1 MAPPLSFEVFVV
13 DYEMGN
19 LRSVARALEKAE
31 ASVRV
36 SSDPQ
41 ALAQA
46 DAVVLPGVGAA
57 DAAMRALHFRG
68 LVGPMR
74 EYVAAGRP
82 FLGVC
87 LGMQLLLQATEEGE
101 APCLGIVPGKV
112 RRLPPGQKVPHMGWN
127 WVDFRQ
133 QHPAFDG
140 LGSGGYFYFVH
151 SYYPDPED
159 GECVAGVTDYGV
171 TFCSAVG
178 RGNLTATQFHP
189 EKSGP
194 TGLKIYRNFV
204 SSAVEW
210 ASRSSSQPGSRSE
223 R

>member
-1 MAPPLSFEVFVV
+1 MSLEVFVV

-57 DAAMRALHFRG
+57 DSAMRALHSRG

-87 LGMQLLLQATEEGE
+87 LGMQTAAPSHRGGRGPLLGNSARQGAPPASRPEGAAHGLE
-101 APCLGIVPGKV
+101 LGQ
-112 RRLPPGQKVPHMGWN
+112 LPPATPC
-127 WVDFRQ
+127 FRRDLAAEATSTSSTATT
-133 QHPAFDG
+133 PI
-140 LGSGGYFYFVH
+140 
-151 SYYPDPED
+151 PED

-210 ASRSSSQPGSRSE
+210 ASRSSSRPGSRSE